1 MKSKGSR
8 IDIMNEEIMTI
19 DANRNS
25 GYGAVIHI
33 DPEIWENKKEKYRWD
48 IVKQKNGT
56 VIDTVEINY
65 ADSIDQAVANAIYAI
80 KQRGSKNNGKK
91 IDKYNKSL
99 W

>member
-1 MKSKGSR
+1 M
-8 IDIMNEEIMTI
+8 DEEIMTI

>member
-1 MKSKGSR
+1 M
-8 IDIMNEEIMTI
+8 DEEIMTI

-65 ADSIDQAVANAIYAI
+65 ADSIDQAVTNAIYAI